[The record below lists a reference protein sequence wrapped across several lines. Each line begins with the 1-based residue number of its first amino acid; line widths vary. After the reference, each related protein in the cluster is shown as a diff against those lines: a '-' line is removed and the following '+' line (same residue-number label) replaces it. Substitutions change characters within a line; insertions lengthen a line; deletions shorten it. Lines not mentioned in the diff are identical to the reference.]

1 MTQRMMAVAMAT
13 LVAAAC
19 GGGDDGDDAPRSDLS
34 GSVEIDG
41 SSTVYPLTEAVAEEF
56 GREHR
61 GAVRV
66 TVGVSGTGGGFKRFC
81 AGETAISNASRHI
94 SSSERDLC
102 AQNGIEF
109 VEVPVATDGL
119 VVVVN
124 PQNEAVQCLTVEE
137 LRRLW
142 EPNSRITQWSQIRQG
157 LPAEQIKLYGP
168 GTNSGTFDYFTEAI
182 MGRTGSIRTDF
193 SASEDD
199 NVLVQGVAGD
209 RNGLG
214 YFGYAYYAENEGRLR
229 ALQIDNGQGCITPTL
244 ETVTNGQYAPLSRP
258 LFIYV
263 SRAALQRPEVAEFV
277 RFYVRHAG
285 ELAQEVGYMPL
296 DAGEYERSL
305 SQLGQGGAS

>member
-277 RFYVRHAG
+277 RFYRHAG

-296 DAGEYERSL
+296 DAGEYERNL